1 MLETQWTMKLYLDTS
16 VPYLLFADDAPHRRA
31 VTEMFLN
38 WLRRSSDEVYV
49 SSLLEE
55 EISYA
60 RTDRCATLISQL
72 QRLPIRMIRM
82 PPESVRLADRYI
94 AEGIVPRKLK
104 CDILHVAIAACCG
117 LDVVISW
124 NGAITNMYRVM
135 RICEF
140 NSRNGLP
147 LVVVHTP
154 EVAFRP

>member
-1 MLETQWTMKLYLDTS
+1 MKLYLDTS
-16 VPYLLFADDAPHRRA
+16 VPYLLFADEAPYRRV
-31 VTEMFLN
+31 VTEMFLD
-38 WLRRSSDEVYV
+38 WLKHSSDQIFV
-49 SSLLEE
+49 SSLVEE
-55 EISYA
+55 EISQA
-60 RTDRCATLISQL
+60 STQRCAALIAQL
-72 QRLPIRMIRM
+72 QKLPITMLRM
-82 PPESVRLADRYI
+82 PRESVQLADHYI

-104 CDILHVAIAACCG
+104 CDILHVAIAVCYG

-124 NGAITNMYRVM
+124 SGSITNMYRVM